1 MTTDHRPPTPAST
14 PRPEQPREPAAA
26 AAAGPG
32 SVADLRH
39 HVTDAVQ
46 QAAATI
52 SPGQDRA
59 AEQDPRSPAGRLR
72 RLYDVWAMPV
82 GFSLHFKANG
92 VLDLVVE
99 KLQWN
104 RISLTHYGEMNG
116 DLMKDPDVEVL
127 LLPDGT
133 IRGVSFQNDY
143 AGIYHTC
150 EDEPPTSYLSRS
162 INSFL
167 GTWLQEIHAHGFATP
182 TPAEAQRRAEALAA
196 FLREN
201 R

>member
-1 MTTDHRPPTPAST
+1 MTTDHLPPTSPSASGPER
-14 PRPEQPREPAAA
+14 PRVPA
-26 AAAGPG
+26 AAAGPAP
-32 SVADLRH
+32 VADLSNR
-39 HVTDAVQ
+39 VADAVRG
-46 QAAATI
+46 AAAAI

-92 VLDLVVE
+92 VMDLVIE
-99 KLQWN
+99 KLQRN

-150 EDEPPTSYLSRS
+150 EDDSPTSYLSRS
-162 INSFL
+162 INDFL
-167 GTWLQEIHAHGFATP
+167 GTWLKEIHAHGFATP